1 MRIFEVG
8 TVFGATGGRLRWKIT
23 GINYDNRTY
32 AWEYITKDGSASNW
46 NWESAEA
53 ALANNEIKLLSVP
66 PTKLDMEVLGD
77 DI

>member
-1 MRIFEVG
+1 M
-8 TVFGATGGRLRWKIT
+8 
-23 GINYDNRTY
+23 
-32 AWEYITKDGSASNW
+32 GSASNW

>member
-8 TVFGATGGRLRWKIT
+8 TVFRATGVNLQWKIT
-23 GINYDNRTY
+23 GINYDARTY
-32 AWEYITKDGSASNW
+32 AWEYITRDGYASNW
-46 NWESAEA
+46 TWENAEV
-53 ALANNEIKLLSVP
+53 ALANKEIELVSVP